1 MIDPEEQEF
10 KLKKFVLDELK
21 LRTVKKRMIATL
33 RNKKQSYS
41 GTLKDVIEKMSFNKS
56 VKVTNTSFD
65 KTTGFMIKG
74 TVEFR
79 FDFKKAGYA
88 KFLEKTSYTDIP
100 FRGKKKG
107 GIDALVKWIMKKDLS
122 TFKTQIDRSDGDK
135 VRRLAHAIFRSQ
147 KNRGKLENTSN
158 FISFTRSNIT
168 TSINK
173 ASESFVN
180 YLSDKLYLEL
190 KSQIFY
196 R

>member
-1 MIDPEEQEF
+1 MNQKEQKF

-41 GTLKDVIEKMSFNKS
+41 GNLKDVIEKMSFDKS
-56 VKVTNTSFD
+56 VKVTNTLFD
-65 KTTGFMIKG
+65 KTTGFMIKA

-79 FDFKKAGYA
+79 FNFKGAGYA
-88 KFLEKTSYTDIP
+88 KFLENTNYTDIP
-100 FRGKKKG
+100 HKSSGSGIEAIVEWIKNKPSSTWKTKIDETDPKKLTR
-107 GIDALVKWIMKKDLS
+107 I
-122 TFKTQIDRSDGDK
+122 
-135 VRRLAHAIFRSQ
+135 AHAIFTAQR
-147 KNRGKLENTSN
+147 KRGGLENTSN

-180 YLSDKLYLEL
+180 YLSDELYLEL